1 MGVQGA
7 EEVSTFHASCTV
19 TIMHCVITSPAL
31 RGPHMWQQCIM
42 HHIMHHASCI
52 THHAPCHASCIMH
65 HVMRHASCIMHH
77 IIHHAPYHTSCIMHH
92 ITHHASCTISCTM
105 YHASCTTHHAPYHS
119 SVITHHAPP
128 RITHLSSRTMH
139 HHASLI
145 CHHASC
151 TTTHHASCTTTHH
164 APYHASRNM
173 HRIMHQRQARQG
185 LGPHLPSRQHHRVGV
200 AGIGLPL
207 GSHVGRAMGGR
218 GQTLLVHSDIVPSA
232 GEVQGCQDANGSGT
246 HH

>member
-1 MGVQGA
+1 
-7 EEVSTFHASCTV
+7 
-19 TIMHCVITSPAL
+19 
-31 RGPHMWQQCIM
+31 
-42 HHIMHHASCI
+42 MHHASR
-52 THHAPCHASCIMH
+52 IMH
-65 HVMRHASCIMHH
+65 HVMRHASCTMSCVMRHASCTISYIMHH
-77 IIHHAPYHTSCIMHH
+77 IIHHA
-92 ITHHASCTISCTM
+92 SCTISRIM
-105 YHASCTTHHAPYHS
+105 HHAPYHAPC
-119 SVITHHAPP
+119 ITHHAP
-128 RITHLSSRTMH
+128 RIMHHITHLSSRTMH